1 MYCMHYYGTFPL
13 TKYMYTTF
21 PLLKFRVSNGDIM
34 PHWAQSKRKVK
45 LQCEDLLIMYYHKK

>member
-1 MYCMHYYGTFPL
+1 MHYYGTFPL